1 VTSRDTNPRGGRPG
15 GGKSSD
21 GKPGGGQSRARHPN
35 AGEIT
40 DLLQRRGDEGAED
53 RLVELL
59 YPSLR
64 AIAANRLSVSDRG
77 VTLDTRDLVH
87 EAYLRMLSQKT
98 PWENRAHFLAVCAR
112 VMRRV
117 IIDRIRHRGRSK
129 RGADVVQVPLDDE
142 IARSVADG
150 DGQTPFDWLELDAA
164 LRELA
169 EIDPRAEKVV
179 ELRYFSG
186 MTLAEVATALETS
199 SSTVERTWRFARAWL
214 ERRLGGESEGSENP

>member
-1 VTSRDTNPRGGRPG
+1 MPTGEFDDRP
-15 GGKSSD
+15 
-21 GKPGGGQSRARHPN
+21 PH

-40 DLLQRRGDEGAED
+40 DLLHRRGEEEVED

-64 AIAANRLSVSDRG
+64 AIAANRLAGADRG

-87 EAYLRMLSQKT
+87 EAYLRMLSQNT

-117 IIDRIRHRGRSK
+117 VVDRMRRRGRGK
-129 RGADVVQVPLDDE
+129 RGAGVVRVPLDE
-142 IARSVADG
+142 EVAQSVADG
-150 DGQTPFDWLELDAA
+150 AAAEPFDWLELDAA
-164 LRELA
+164 LKELA

-186 MTLAEVATALETS
+186 MTLAEVATAMEVS

-214 ERRLGGESEGSENP
+214 EQRLGGGEAT